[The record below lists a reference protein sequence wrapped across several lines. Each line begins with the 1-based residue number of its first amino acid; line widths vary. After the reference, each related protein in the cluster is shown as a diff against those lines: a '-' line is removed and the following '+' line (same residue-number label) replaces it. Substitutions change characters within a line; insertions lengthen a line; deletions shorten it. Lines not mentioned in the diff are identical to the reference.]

1 MSRAFLPANVF
12 AAIAFSAFLLSS
24 CVSVMSS
31 KEMAGEYYAL
41 AEGYVETAKY
51 DKAIPY
57 YKKAAQRKE
66 YKNAAEFGLAR
77 AYALSGNWDD
87 SYALL
92 ARLHGIDPDN
102 TLIGT
107 AYAYALVNVNRIDEA
122 LSLYASLCAARS
134 DDSVLSRN
142 YSELLFVA
150 GRYEETGYEI
160 AWIKSQFPDSDGSKD
175 IASLEKKLETALAP
189 KPASTP
195 KKLDIRGGP
204 WDSGALALA
213 AAVAASSA
221 DAKPVVSQRDDDK
234 PSASPSDGQKPPAG
248 GQGSEPPAGNAPAS
262 PPSTP

>member
-1 MSRAFLPANVF
+1 MSRAFLPASVF

-66 YKNAAEFGLAR
+66 YKNSAEFGLAR

-92 ARLHGIDPDN
+92 ARLHGLDPDN

-142 YSELLFVA
+142 YAELLFVA

-160 AWIKSQFPDSDGSKD
+160 AWIKSQFPDSDGAKD
-175 IASLEKKLETALAP
+175 IASLEKKLEAALAP

-195 KKLDIRGGP
+195 KTLDIRGGP
-204 WDSGALALA
+204 WDTGALAL
-213 AAVAASSA
+213 SA
-221 DAKPVVSQRDDDK
+221 DAASQNGGAQP
-234 PSASPSDGQKPPAG
+234 PSASPDGQNPPAG
-248 GQGSEPPAGNAPAS
+248 QNGEAPAGSAPAA
-262 PPSTP
+262 PPSKP